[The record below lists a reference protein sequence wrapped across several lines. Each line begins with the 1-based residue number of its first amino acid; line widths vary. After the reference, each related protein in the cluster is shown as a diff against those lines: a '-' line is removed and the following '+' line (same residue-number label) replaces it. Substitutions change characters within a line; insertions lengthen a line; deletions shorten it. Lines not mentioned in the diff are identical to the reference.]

1 MHAMGRVSDLRKPT
15 VTHVRGH
22 EVVPES
28 VLRRRKTLAE
38 VKEKREEILAA
49 QRVKR
54 SNKPAA
60 GVLFKKAAA
69 FVKDYRQKFASGTR
83 LARESKKLRRIGT
96 TDVEAKLVLVIRHK
110 AGKNLDSKTKKILHV
125 LKLYEMHT
133 AAFVKAT
140 PATTKML
147 HLASPGIVFGE
158 PSLKTVRDL
167 IQKRGFATVQ
177 KKRVALTDNRVI
189 EEQLGNKGMVCLE
202 DLINEIHTVGP
213 NFREANQL
221 LLPFKLN
228 PPRTRIKRDHSKDKE
243 VQEDVN
249 ELIERMN

>member
-1 MHAMGRVSDLRKPT
+1 MGRVSTTAKPT
-15 VTHVRGH
+15 VTHIRGH

-54 SNKPAA
+54 STKPAA

-83 LARESKKLRRIGT
+83 FSRESKKLRRVSGG
-96 TDVEAKLVLVIRHK
+96 DDAESKLVLVIRHK
-110 AGKNLDSKTKKILHV
+110 AGKNLDAKTKKILHV
-125 LKLYEMHT
+125 LRLYEMHT

-140 PATTKML
+140 AATTKLL
-147 HLASPGIVFGE
+147 HLAGPAIVFGQ

-167 IQKRGFATVQ
+167 VQKRGFAQ
-177 KKRVALTDNRVI
+177 IEKKRVPLTDNQVI
-189 EEQLGNKGMVCLE
+189 EDKLGDKGMVCLE
-202 DLINEIHTVGP
+202 DLINEIHNVGP
-213 NFREANQL
+213 SFKDANQL

-228 PPRTRIKRDHSKDKE
+228 PPQTRIKRDHSKEKE
-243 VQEDVN
+243 EKDDVN
-249 ELIERMN
+249 DLVERMN